1 MLSYE
6 DIIQQ
11 TRHSVGNPNMPLNSP
26 PVKQESTVVEQ
37 PGNGRSENRA
47 VQPPQAA
54 NTTGTLPISENPVVD
69 MPTHTQAVK
78 ADGSIIQAA
87 SAPAYD
93 PKSPYIDSFMSIE
106 KPQAPD
112 AKKGARNQTVAAIAD
127 GVATLAEM
135 FAASKGARVR
145 PRNQSASMA
154 VAQNQKEER
163 TRYEQKLENYDY
175 RRMQALLQDKL
186 YNQQQQ
192 QRNEDIARQERYTQE
207 GREYNAQQ
215 TQEGRKWQEQQQE
228 KAKTQGLEDYKAKVD
243 YQTEAEIKR
252 TKATYPYRST
262 RTTTSDKPQKRE
274 FTAAEKLEMRGKV
287 ESLSKEQQKKLGILK
302 QTKTKDMYG
311 NETVSEELDWDA
323 VNKLDPE
330 ILAEVTGY
338 NKQPATQRP
347 TSTTQQ
353 SSTGRVRTT
362 TKGKVR

>member
-6 DIIQQ
+6 DIITATRDAQQQQ
-11 TRHSVGNPNMPLNSP
+11 T
-26 PVKQESTVVEQ
+26 
-37 PGNGRSENRA
+37 
-47 VQPPQAA
+47 A
-54 NTTGTLPISENPVVD
+54 NTLPVSENPVIY

-93 PKSPYIDSFMSIE
+93 PKSPYIDSFMSSIE

-127 GVATLAEM
+127 GIATLAEM
-135 FAASKGARVR
+135 FAAGKGARIR
-145 PRNQSASMA
+145 PRSQSVSMA

-163 TRYEQKLENYDY
+163 AKYEQKLENYDY

-207 GREYNAQQ
+207 GREYNTQQ
-215 TQEGRKWQEQQQE
+215 MQDNRRWQEQQQE

-252 TKATYPYRST
+252 AKETYPYRVS
-262 RTTTSDKPQKRE
+262 RTTSDKPQKRE
-274 FTAAEKLEMRGKV
+274 FTAQEKQEIRSRV
-287 ESLSKEQQKKLGILK
+287 ESLTPEQQKRLGI
-302 QTKTKDMYG
+302 TKTVKHKPDG
-311 NETVSEELDWDA
+311 FHEELKEVIDWDK
-323 VNKLDPE
+323 VNRADIE

-338 NKQPATQRP
+338 GKEPAKKVAPWKQNTNKAKAPW
-347 TSTTQQ
+347 
-353 SSTGRVRTT
+353 V
-362 TKGKVR
+362 K

>member
-1 MLSYE
+1 MLRFE

-26 PVKQESTVVEQ
+26 PINQEPTVAEL
-37 PGNGRSENRA
+37 PGNGKNESRSA
-47 VQPPQAA
+47 QHPQAA

-93 PKSPYIDSFMSIE
+93 PKSPYLDSFMSIE

-127 GVATLAEM
+127 GVATLAEI

-163 TRYEQKLENYDY
+163 TKYEQKLENYDY

-207 GREYNAQQ
+207 GREWQAQQ
-215 TQEGRKWQEQQQE
+215 TEKGWNRQEQQQE

-274 FTAAEKLEMRGKV
+274 FTAQEKQEIRSKV
-287 ESLSKEQQKKLGILK
+287 ESLTPEQQKRLGI
-302 QTKTKDMYG
+302 TKTVKYKPDG
-311 NETVSEELDWDA
+311 FKEEIKEVIDWDK
-323 VNKLDPE
+323 VNRADVE
-330 ILAEVTGY
+330 ILAEATGY
-338 NKQPATQRP
+338 GKEPVKKVAPWKQNTNKAKAPW
-347 TSTTQQ
+347 
-353 SSTGRVRTT
+353 V
-362 TKGKVR
+362 K

>member
-1 MLSYE
+1 MISYE

-54 NTTGTLPISENPVVD
+54 NTTGTLPISENPVID

-127 GVATLAEM
+127 GVATLAEI

-207 GREYNAQQ
+207 GREYNNQQ

-262 RTTTSDKPQKRE
+262 RTTSDKPQKRE
-274 FTAAEKLEMRGKV
+274 FTPQEKQEIRSKV
-287 ESLSKEQQKKLGILK
+287 ESLTPEQQKRLGI
-302 QTKTKDMYG
+302 TKTVKYKPDG
-311 NETVSEELDWDA
+311 FKEEIKEVIDWDK
-323 VNKLDPE
+323 VNRADIE
-330 ILAEVTGY
+330 ILAEATGY
-338 NKQPATQRP
+338 GKEPVKKVAPWKQNTNKAKAPW
-347 TSTTQQ
+347 
-353 SSTGRVRTT
+353 V
-362 TKGKVR
+362 K

>member
-6 DIIQQ
+6 DIITA
-11 TRHSVGNPNMPLNSP
+11 TRD
-26 PVKQESTVVEQ
+26 
-37 PGNGRSENRA
+37 A
-47 VQPPQAA
+47 QPPQAA
-54 NTTGTLPISENPVVD
+54 NTTGALPISENPVVD

-78 ADGSIIQAA
+78 ADGSIIQVA
-87 SAPAYD
+87 SAPAYE
-93 PKSPYIDSFMSIE
+93 PKSPYIDSFMSSIE

-175 RRMQALLQDKL
+175 RRMQALLQDRL
-186 YNQQQQ
+186 HNQQQQ
-192 QRNEDIARQERYTQE
+192 QRSEDIARQERYTQE
-207 GREYNAQQ
+207 GREYNTQQ
-215 TQEGRKWQEQQQE
+215 MQDNRRWQEQQQE

-252 TKATYPYRST
+252 AKATYPYIST
-262 RTTTSDKPQKRE
+262 RTTSDKPQQKRE
-274 FTAAEKLEMRGKV
+274 FTAQEKREIRSRI
-287 ESLSKEQQKKLGILK
+287 ESLTPEQQKRLGI
-302 QTKTKDMYG
+302 TKTVKHKPDGYH
-311 NETVSEELDWDA
+311 EELKEIIDWEK
-323 VNKLDPE
+323 VNRADIE
-330 ILAEVTGY
+330 VLAEATGY

-353 SSTGRVRTT
+353 SSTGKVRTT

>member
-6 DIIQQ
+6 DIITA
-11 TRHSVGNPNMPLNSP
+11 TRDA
-26 PVKQESTVVEQ
+26 Q
-37 PGNGRSENRA
+37 PT
-47 VQPPQAA
+47 QAA
-54 NTTGTLPISENPVVD
+54 NTLPVSENPVVD

-93 PKSPYIDSFMSIE
+93 SKSPYIDSFMSIE

-175 RRMQALLQDKL
+175 RRMQALLQDRL
-186 YNQQQQ
+186 HNQQQQ
-192 QRNEDIARQERYTQE
+192 QRSEDIARQERYTQE
-207 GREYNAQQ
+207 GREYNTQQ
-215 TQEGRKWQEQQQE
+215 MQDNRRWQEKQQE

-252 TKATYPYRST
+252 AKETYPYRST
-262 RTTTSDKPQKRE
+262 RTTSDKPQQKRE
-274 FTAAEKLEMRGKV
+274 FTAQEKREIRSRI
-287 ESLSKEQQKKLGILK
+287 ESLSPEQQKRLGI
-302 QTKTKDMYG
+302 TKTVKYSPNG
-311 NETVSEELDWDA
+311 LTEELKEIIDWEK
-323 VNKLDPE
+323 VNRADIE
-330 ILAEVTGY
+330 VLAEATGY
-338 NKQPATQRP
+338 GKEPAKTVVAPWKQNTNKAKAPW
-347 TSTTQQ
+347 
-353 SSTGRVRTT
+353 V
-362 TKGKVR
+362 KK